1 MTAQLSDT
9 SGPWQA
15 PRFFEALAYEAPF
28 VVEKLLKER
37 IVETPEEGERLFT
50 EVKRFLVLAKSD
62 RTLPWEMYSARVD
75 EAWHQFILFTPE
87 YMDFCNQFFG
97 MYLPHSPHSPHNAS
111 ASNGKAATGKMSFR
125 DFKERYEALYGEVL
139 PDAWYDHRGVAVS
152 RRVFNDRAGEWTVLD
167 IDEMSVLSDG
177 SGQTI
182 LAVSALARQALEFIT
197 RTGVFYVRELPGDL
211 TDEEKTALVAALV
224 EGKALRAGS

>member
-1 MTAQLSDT
+1 MTAQLSDQ

-15 PRFFEALAYEAPF
+15 PRFFEALGYEAPF

-37 IVETPEEGERLFT
+37 VVETREEGERLFT

-62 RTLPWEMYSARVD
+62 HTLPWEMYSTRVD

-87 YMDFCNQFFG
+87 YMEFCSKYFG
-97 MYLPHSPHSPHNAS
+97 KYLPHSPHSTS
-111 ASNGKAATGKMSFR
+111 APKGKVPSVKMSFQ
-125 DFKERYEALYGEVL
+125 DFKQRYETLYGETL
-139 PDAWYDHRGVAVS
+139 PDAWYDYKSVTVS
-152 RRVFNDRAGEWTVLD
+152 RRVFNDRAGEWAVRD
-167 IDEMSVLSDG
+167 VDGMSVLSDG
-177 SGQTI
+177 SGTTI
-182 LAVSALARQALEFIT
+182 LAVSELARQALDFIS

-224 EGKALRAGS
+224 ERKELRAGS